1 MEKFMI
7 DEQIIETIDDNNTKA
22 LNITQLLIVAM
33 ENSLEDFDVIS
44 NLEVIRD
51 YLKSNYKIF
60 DAQGG

>member
-1 MEKFMI
+1 MI

>member
-1 MEKFMI
+1 MI
-7 DEQIIETIDDNNTKA
+7 TEQIIETIDDNNTKA
-22 LNITQLLIVAM
+22 LNVTQLLIVAM

>member
-7 DEQIIETIDDNNTKA
+7 TEQIIETIDDNNTKA
-22 LNITQLLIVAM
+22 LNVTQLLIVAM